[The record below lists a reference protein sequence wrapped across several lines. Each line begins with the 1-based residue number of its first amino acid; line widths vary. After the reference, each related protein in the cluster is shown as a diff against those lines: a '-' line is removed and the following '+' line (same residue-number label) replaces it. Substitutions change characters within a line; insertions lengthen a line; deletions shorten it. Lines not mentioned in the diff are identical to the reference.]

1 MVDINSKEYTYA
13 NLNIIAIKR
22 LIGKSELND
31 KEFSPSEIINIALDI
46 LRIMCEI
53 SYEDGIVDEYEW
65 ELFFKCGKSRD
76 GILTLMSY
84 LYRNGKGKNAI
95 LNEIF
100 EKGDEADIKELLDKD
115 GD

>member
-13 NLNIIAIKR
+13 NLNIITIKR
-22 LIGKSELND
+22 LIGKCELNNR
-31 KEFSPSEIINIALDI
+31 EFSTSEIINVALDI

-53 SYEDGIVDEYEW
+53 SYEDGEVNDYEW

-76 GILTLMSY
+76 GIFTLISY

-95 LNEIF
+95 LNEIY
-100 EKGDEADIKELLDKD
+100 EKVEEEDIKQLLNKD